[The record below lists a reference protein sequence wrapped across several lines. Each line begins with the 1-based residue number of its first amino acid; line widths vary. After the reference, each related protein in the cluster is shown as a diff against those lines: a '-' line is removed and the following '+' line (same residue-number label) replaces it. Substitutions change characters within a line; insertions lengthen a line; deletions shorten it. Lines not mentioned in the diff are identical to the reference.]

1 MFTGFM
7 MPLHKRLSIAVK
19 DCSYLSSHI
28 IEHLEGTLLFLFIA
42 QCSARKFILQVSVC
56 SVCSVLFGSVR
67 FCSVLF
73 CSVLFC
79 PVLFCSV
86 RFCSVLFGTVRFGSV
101 LFGSIRFCSV
111 LFG

>member
-56 SVCSVLFGSVR
+56 SVLFGSVR
-67 FCSVLF
+67 YCSVL
-73 CSVLFC
+73 
-79 PVLFCSV
+79 
-86 RFCSVLFGTVRFGSV
+86 FGSV

-111 LFG
+111 LFCSVLFCSVLFG